1 LLINLI
7 GLGLGPFLVA
17 FFTDFVFHDEKLVG
31 LSLGLVS
38 ALAALL
44 SVLCLASAIG
54 PYRRLVAAMEGRA

>member
-1 LLINLI
+1 MEEKQARVELEE
-7 GLGLGPFLVA
+7 LVHLA
-17 FFTDFVFHDEKLVG
+17 DRVVG

-54 PYRRLVAAMEGRA
+54 PYRRLVAATEGRA

>member
-1 LLINLI
+1 
-7 GLGLGPFLVA
+7 VA
-17 FFTDFVFHDEKLVG
+17 FVTDFVFHDEKLVG

-44 SVLCLASAIG
+44 SVLCLASAIA